1 MNGVDIDE
9 FKKAFHQYHS
19 QNKEGYSGFR

>member
-9 FKKAFHQYHS
+9 FKKAF
-19 QNKEGYSGFR
+19 N